1 MGAPQVSF
9 LMQISVVEK
18 YVPRVCCVIPGSAGA
33 AAVRSTA
40 RSVRI
45 DAMKIPPDF
54 VQFAGFARKIFV
66 GFLKNIYCISALP
79 VL

>member
-33 AAVRSTA
+33 AGDHAADTGHVFFHHRDLHQKRHLRCAHREA
-40 RSVRI
+40 RRTI
-45 DAMKIPPDF
+45 RHT
-54 VQFAGFARKIFV
+54 G
-66 GFLKNIYCISALP
+66 N
-79 VL
+79 